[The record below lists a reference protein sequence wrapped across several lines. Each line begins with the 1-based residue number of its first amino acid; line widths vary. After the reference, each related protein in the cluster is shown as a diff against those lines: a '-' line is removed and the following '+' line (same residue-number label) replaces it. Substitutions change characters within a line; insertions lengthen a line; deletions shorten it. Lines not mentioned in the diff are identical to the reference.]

1 MGYVAVAIAGFI
13 AGLSIMSCVS
23 ASKMSNEGMKLFN
36 EGYKIGLED
45 GKRMKGEAKNENHES
60 TGSGR

>member
-13 AGLSIMSCVS
+13 AGLSIMSCVC
-23 ASKMSNEGMKLFN
+23 ASRMNNEGMERFN

-45 GKRMKGEAKNENHES
+45 GKRMKGEK
-60 TGSGR
+60 